1 MQDMDDKEPPEKPL
15 ISALDGVTRT
25 RVVVARELRAMA
37 AAEGRP
43 YRLFEHID
51 PWIKNIWLAAAELL
65 EADNA
70 A

>member
-1 MQDMDDKEPPEKPL
+1 MEDDQTPVNPL

-25 RVVVARELRAMA
+25 RAVVARELRAMA

-43 YRLFEHID
+43 YRLFAHID

-65 EADNA
+65 EDGA